1 MKEGCYIWEKGH
13 LTKKKIDY
21 KLYGVSLGKF
31 DAEICGRCGE
41 IFFDESTS
49 SKMTRIAKQKGLWG
63 LQARTRIGQ
72 AGTTLDVRLPRRIIE
87 FLKLKKGKEVEIYP
101 EGKNKLVISF
111 WSYLE
116 IKLILKSLII
126 K

>member
-1 MKEGCYIWEKGH
+1 MKERCYICEKGH
-13 LTKKKIDY
+13 LTKRKIDY
-21 KLYGVSLGKF
+21 KLHGVSLGKF

-101 EGKNKLVISF
+101 EGKNKLIIS
-111 WSYLE
+111 L
-116 IKLILKSLII
+116 
-126 K
+126 